1 MGMGMGG
8 VGGPGMVGGA
18 ASKLICSV
26 DGESFESHKIDILLL
41 SLTGSD
47 GIQTIVVSSSC
58 STLVRGSR
66 HPQPLVGGVVVV
78 VPLARLS
85 AAVVRE
91 RIANVVDPFI
101 MFFKVASVLWPALGR
116 LHVMDVWFLN

>member
-18 ASKLICSV
+18 ASRLICSV

-41 SLTGSD
+41 SWTGSD

-66 HPQPLVGGVVVV
+66 RPQPLVGGVVVA
-78 VPLARLS
+78 PLARLS
-85 AAVVRE
+85 AVVRE